1 MAKLSQRLFSAALVG
16 ALVCL
21 QGLSVQA
28 CDKHPRGHQNSSET
42 ETDYSQKR
50 GRRPWCRP
58 SPL

>member
-1 MAKLSQRLFSAALVG
+1 MEKLSQRLFSAALVG

-42 ETDYSQKR
+42 TTDYSQKR
-50 GRRPWCRP
+50 
-58 SPL
+58 

>member
-1 MAKLSQRLFSAALVG
+1 MVRLSQRVFSAALVA

-28 CDKHPRGHQNSSET
+28 CDKHPRGHQNSSEA

-50 GRRPWCRP
+50 
-58 SPL
+58 